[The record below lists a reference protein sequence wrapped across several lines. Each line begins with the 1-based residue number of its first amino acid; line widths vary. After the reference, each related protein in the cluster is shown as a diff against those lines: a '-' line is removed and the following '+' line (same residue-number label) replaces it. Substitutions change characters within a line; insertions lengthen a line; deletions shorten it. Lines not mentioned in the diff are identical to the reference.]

1 MHIQNVTNCVV
12 RVANAIDGAVHV
24 TACREMELHATC
36 HQLRMHE
43 SNDLKC
49 HAMVGSG
56 PILEDCTGIIFHASG
71 QENDLVYDAK
81 DFNWLRNGVPSPNFR
96 IVEESDETKEMN
108 VVSSDTTVAS
118 NPIQVEL
125 GSEEARQPSTT
136 ISANDTQSDEDDEL

>member
-1 MHIQNVTNCVV
+1 VV

-43 SNDLKC
+43 SHDLKC

-56 PILEDCTGIIFHASG
+56 PILEDCTGIIFYVSG

-96 IVEESDETKEMN
+96 IVEESDETKDTMN
-108 VVSSDTTVAS
+108 VVLSSDTTSVAS
-118 NPIQVEL
+118 NPTQVEL